1 VKYWLG
7 LLGLVDLTSRG
18 RPAFSKLM
26 AVAVLGV
33 YTYLGDLPALVAIA
47 LLAAAMGRST
57 YNRFL
62 FARKGEH
69 DEATETPRGDSAH

>member
-1 VKYWLG
+1 
-7 LLGLVDLTSRG
+7 
-18 RPAFSKLM
+18 M